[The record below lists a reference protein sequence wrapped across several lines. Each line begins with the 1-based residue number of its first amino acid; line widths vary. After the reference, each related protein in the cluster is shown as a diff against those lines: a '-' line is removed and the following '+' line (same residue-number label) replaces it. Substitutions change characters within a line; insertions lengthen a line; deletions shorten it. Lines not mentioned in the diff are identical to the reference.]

1 MNPHGH
7 KSPLPPQDSASAN
20 SATSAQRDVSFQG
33 YCRQGLLPLKVR
45 VSLGDVSVRFGVYS
59 GDPLFVERTLARRLS
74 ELGEVE
80 RVTLFGDQ
88 LQLGQLLA
96 ELGTRGLFGT
106 EKALVIRRA
115 DPIAGQARL
124 AEALREGPPPGTALF
139 ILGQEIKGPLARLA
153 EEAAHFPT
161 PTGRALKRLA
171 GELLEEAGIPPRP
184 YLVELLVEAAGGDTL
199 RLAREVE
206 KLSLWKDEPPP
217 ASEVPKL
224 LFFAEPT
231 PYGFL
236 DALSERC
243 VPACLAKLRQL
254 LSSGW
259 DPFRLFFLVISH
271 VRALL
276 SVRAAWEEGRRPPG
290 PDWLIRKR
298 LAQARR
304 FSPLELIELLERLQ
318 ELDLAIKTGALTP
331 AWALQLFILALAP

>member
-1 MNPHGH
+1 
-7 KSPLPPQDSASAN
+7 
-20 SATSAQRDVSFQG
+20 
-33 YCRQGLLPLKVR
+33 LLRPKVR

-59 GDPLFVERTLARRLS
+59 GDPLYVERTLARRLS

-88 LQLGQLLA
+88 LQLGQLLS
-96 ELGTRGLFGT
+96 ELGTRGLFGA
-106 EKALVIRRA
+106 ERALVVRRA
-115 DPIAGQARL
+115 DPIAGLPRL

-153 EEAAHFPT
+153 EEATHFPT
-161 PTGRALKRLA
+161 PTGRALRRLA
-171 GELLEEAGIPPRP
+171 RELLEEVGLPPHP
-184 YLVELLVEAAGGDTL
+184 HLVELLVEASGGDTL

-206 KLSLWKDEPPP
+206 KLSLWKDSPLSR
-217 ASEVPKL
+217 SEIPKL

-236 DALSERC
+236 DALGERR
-243 VPACLAKLRQL
+243 VPACLAELRRL

-276 SVRAAWEEGRRPPG
+276 SARAAWEEGRQPPG

-298 LAQARR
+298 LTQARR
-304 FSPLELIELLERLQ
+304 FSQSELIELLERLQ
-318 ELDLAIKTGALTP
+318 ELDLRIKTGVLTP